1 MRFKKKAGNTFFTV
15 LMFILASVATASL
28 YYIIVSGYMSVSK
41 DGVTASQYIKYR
53 DYKGEPFEDTD
64 LFTNELYGAIND
76 ITTLCTM
83 RESLDDSDRYNIE
96 NMDAYSTVMELSDR
110 YSKGHT
116 NVKYCYQLV
125 DDKGIKVRHSNVG
138 DNITTMSTDEVTK
151 YFTSLGKYICF
162 NPDKVQMATNIN
174 DAISIEDILGNFDY
188 NFAEGSRIW
197 IGVDTD
203 YPADDILKLSKETYA
218 GLYNYYF
225 EAIVSFA
232 VSTLLLLA
240 ILVILTINAG
250 KVTLIHEDDT
260 QEVIVKSARIDR
272 IPIEILAIVTILT
285 LLLLSL
291 GSEYALDYLINGKLI
306 KYNSITAITLAG
318 IAGFVICAIKIF
330 LYLIYVRK
338 FKCKLMWNTSL
349 CRLVL
354 GKSRQAALDLYDN
367 GSLVVR
373 TWLPYLIFLALNL
386 VLVLLG
392 LTGTLIAFII
402 DMFVGVWLYNE
413 SKVRSKIVDGI
424 DVIAGGDAKHKID
437 TAGMHGYNLNLAE
450 AVNSIGDGIDKAVST
465 SMKDERMKAD
475 LITNVSH
482 DIKTPLTSIINYVD
496 LLKRANI
503 EDETARGYIDI
514 LEQKSLRLKALTNDL
529 VEISKISSGNITLEL
544 VNLNMVEMINQVT
557 GEFDERFKE
566 KSLIPILN
574 LPKED
579 VVIHADGQAL
589 YRILENLYINIYKY
603 ALRGTRVYIDLATNE
618 NKALLTIRNI
628 SAEPVNLDS
637 AMLTER
643 FIRGDISRGT
653 EGSGLGLSIAKSLAE
668 AQNGRL
674 DLSLDGDLFK
684 VVVSFDL
691 IV

>member
-15 LMFILASVATASL
+15 LIMILASVATASL

-96 NMDAYSTVMELSDR
+96 NMDEYSTVMELSDR

-413 SKVRSKIVDGI
+413 SRVRSKIVDGI

-628 SAEPVNLDS
+628 SAEPVKLDS

>member
-1 MRFKKKAGNTFFTV
+1 MRFKKKAGNTFLAV
-15 LMFILASVATASL
+15 LMFILAGIATASL

-250 KVTLIHEDDT
+250 KVTLIREDDT

>member
-1 MRFKKKAGNTFFTV
+1 MRFKRKAGNTFFTV

-250 KVTLIHEDDT
+250 KVTLIREDDT

-413 SKVRSKIVDGI
+413 SRVRSKIVDGI

-674 DLSLDGDLFK
+674 ELSLDGDLFK

>member
-1 MRFKKKAGNTFFTV
+1 MRLKKKAGNTFFTV

-232 VSTLLLLA
+232 VSTLLMLA

-250 KVTLIHEDDT
+250 KVTLIREDDT

-413 SKVRSKIVDGI
+413 SRVRSKIVDGI

-628 SAEPVNLDS
+628 SAEPVKLDS

>member
-1 MRFKKKAGNTFFTV
+1 MRFKRKAGNTFFTV

-250 KVTLIHEDDT
+250 KVTLIREDDT

-306 KYNSITAITLAG
+306 KYNSIIAITLAG

-413 SKVRSKIVDGI
+413 SRVRSKIVDGI

-674 DLSLDGDLFK
+674 ELSLDGDLFK

>member
-15 LMFILASVATASL
+15 LIMILASVATASL

-232 VSTLLLLA
+232 VSTLLMLA

-250 KVTLIHEDDT
+250 KVTLIREDDT

-272 IPIEILAIVTILT
+272 IPIEILAVVTILT
-285 LLLLSL
+285 LLLLAL
-291 GSEYALDYLINGKLI
+291 GSEYALDYLINGNVI

-413 SKVRSKIVDGI
+413 SRVRSKIVDGI

-628 SAEPVNLDS
+628 SAEPVKLDS

>member
-250 KVTLIHEDDT
+250 KVTLIREDDT

-291 GSEYALDYLINGKLI
+291 GSEYALDYLINGNII

-628 SAEPVNLDS
+628 SAEPVKLDS

>member
-15 LMFILASVATASL
+15 LIMILASVATASL

-232 VSTLLLLA
+232 VSTLFLLA

-250 KVTLIHEDDT
+250 KVTLIREDDT

-272 IPIEILAIVTILT
+272 IPIEILAVVTILT
-285 LLLLSL
+285 LLLLAL

-413 SKVRSKIVDGI
+413 SRVRSKIVDGI

>member
-272 IPIEILAIVTILT
+272 IPIEILAIITILT

-413 SKVRSKIVDGI
+413 SRVRSKIVDGI

-503 EDETARGYIDI
+503 EDETARSYIDI

-529 VEISKISSGNITLEL
+529 VEISKITSGNITLEL

-566 KSLIPILN
+566 KSLTPILN

-603 ALRGTRVYIDLATNE
+603 ALQGTRVYIDLLTGE
-618 NKALLTIRNI
+618 NKAELIIRNI
-628 SAEPVNLDS
+628 SAEPVKLDS

-674 DLSLDGDLFK
+674 DISLDGDLFK

>member
-15 LMFILASVATASL
+15 LIMILASVATASL

-250 KVTLIHEDDT
+250 KVTLIREDDT

-272 IPIEILAIVTILT
+272 IPIEILAVVTILT

-413 SKVRSKIVDGI
+413 SRVRSKIVDGI

-503 EDETARGYIDI
+503 EDKTARGYIDI

>member
-15 LMFILASVATASL
+15 LIIILAGIATASL

-250 KVTLIHEDDT
+250 KVTLIREDDT

-413 SKVRSKIVDGI
+413 SRVRSKIVDGI

>member
-15 LMFILASVATASL
+15 LIIILAGIATASL

-96 NMDAYSTVMELSDR
+96 NMDEYSTVMELSDR

-250 KVTLIHEDDT
+250 KVTLIREDDT

-291 GSEYALDYLINGKLI
+291 GSEYALDYLINGNII

-628 SAEPVNLDS
+628 SAEPVKLDS

>member
-1 MRFKKKAGNTFFTV
+1 MRFKRKAGNTFFTV

-250 KVTLIHEDDT
+250 KVTLIREDDT

-413 SKVRSKIVDGI
+413 SRVRSKIVDGI

>member
-1 MRFKKKAGNTFFTV
+1 MRFKKKAGNTILAV
-15 LMFILASVATASL
+15 IMFILASVATASL

-250 KVTLIHEDDT
+250 KVTLIREDDT

-291 GSEYALDYLINGKLI
+291 GSEYALDYLINGNII

-413 SKVRSKIVDGI
+413 SRVRSKIVDGI

-674 DLSLDGDLFK
+674 ELSLDGDLFK

>member
-15 LMFILASVATASL
+15 LIMILASVATASL

-250 KVTLIHEDDT
+250 KVTLIREDDT

-306 KYNSITAITLAG
+306 MYNSITAITLAG

-413 SKVRSKIVDGI
+413 SRVRSKIVDGI
-424 DVIAGGDAKHKID
+424 GVIAGGDAKHKID

-628 SAEPVNLDS
+628 SAEPVKLDS

>member
-628 SAEPVNLDS
+628 SAEPVKLDS

>member
-1 MRFKKKAGNTFFTV
+1 MRFKKKAGNTFLAV
-15 LMFILASVATASL
+15 LIIILAGIATASL

-218 GLYNYYF
+218 GLYNNYF
-225 EAIVSFA
+225 EAIVSFT

-250 KVTLIHEDDT
+250 KVTLIREDDT

-628 SAEPVNLDS
+628 SAEPVKLDS

>member
-272 IPIEILAIVTILT
+272 IPIEILAIITILT

-291 GSEYALDYLINGKLI
+291 GSEYALDYFINGKLI

-413 SKVRSKIVDGI
+413 SRVRSKIVDGI

-503 EDETARGYIDI
+503 EDETARSYIDI

-529 VEISKISSGNITLEL
+529 VEISKITSGNITLEL

-566 KSLIPILN
+566 KSLTPILN

-603 ALRGTRVYIDLATNE
+603 ALQGTRVYIDLLTGE
-618 NKALLTIRNI
+618 NKAELIIRNI
-628 SAEPVNLDS
+628 SAEPVKLDS

-674 DLSLDGDLFK
+674 DISLDGDLFK

>member
-1 MRFKKKAGNTFFTV
+1 MRFKKKAGNTFLAV
-15 LMFILASVATASL
+15 LIIILAGIATASL

-250 KVTLIHEDDT
+250 KVTLIREDDT

-413 SKVRSKIVDGI
+413 SRVRSKIVDGI

-628 SAEPVNLDS
+628 SAEPVKLDS

-674 DLSLDGDLFK
+674 ELSLDGDLFK

>member
-250 KVTLIHEDDT
+250 KVTLIREDDT

-291 GSEYALDYLINGKLI
+291 GSEYALDYLINGNII

-413 SKVRSKIVDGI
+413 SRVRSKIVDGI

>member
-53 DYKGEPFEDTD
+53 DYNGEPFEDTD

-250 KVTLIHEDDT
+250 KVTLIREDDT

-413 SKVRSKIVDGI
+413 SRVRSKIVDGI

>member
-15 LMFILASVATASL
+15 LIIILAGIATASL

-96 NMDAYSTVMELSDR
+96 NMDEYSTVMELSDR

-250 KVTLIHEDDT
+250 KVTLIREDDT

-291 GSEYALDYLINGKLI
+291 GSEYALDYLINGNII

>member
-285 LLLLSL
+285 LLLLFL

-413 SKVRSKIVDGI
+413 SRVRSKIVDGI

-628 SAEPVNLDS
+628 SAEPVKLDS

>member
-1 MRFKKKAGNTFFTV
+1 MRFKRKAGNTFFTV

-413 SKVRSKIVDGI
+413 SRVRSKIVDGI

>member
-203 YPADDILKLSKETYA
+203 YPADDILKLSKETYV

-225 EAIVSFA
+225 EAIVCFA

-250 KVTLIHEDDT
+250 KVTLIREDDT
-260 QEVIVKSARIDR
+260 QEVIVNSARIDR
-272 IPIEILAIVTILT
+272 IPIEILAVVTILT

-413 SKVRSKIVDGI
+413 SRVRSKIVDGI

-618 NKALLTIRNI
+618 NKAILTIRNI

-674 DLSLDGDLFK
+674 ELSLDGDLFK

>member
-15 LMFILASVATASL
+15 LIMILASVATASL

-232 VSTLLLLA
+232 VSTLLMLA

-250 KVTLIHEDDT
+250 KVTLIREDDT

-628 SAEPVNLDS
+628 SAEPVKLDS

>member
-1 MRFKKKAGNTFFTV
+1 MRFKRKAGNTFFTV

-203 YPADDILKLSKETYA
+203 YPADDILKLSKETYV

-250 KVTLIHEDDT
+250 KVTLIREDDT

-413 SKVRSKIVDGI
+413 SRVRSKIVDGI

>member
-15 LMFILASVATASL
+15 LIMILASVATASL

-203 YPADDILKLSKETYA
+203 YPADDILKLSKETYV

-250 KVTLIHEDDT
+250 KVTLIREDDT

-413 SKVRSKIVDGI
+413 SRVRSKIVDGI

>member
-96 NMDAYSTVMELSDR
+96 NMDEYSTVMELSDR

-250 KVTLIHEDDT
+250 KVTLIREDDT

>member
-15 LMFILASVATASL
+15 LIMILASVATASL

-232 VSTLLLLA
+232 VSTLLMLA

-250 KVTLIHEDDT
+250 KVTLIREDDT

-291 GSEYALDYLINGKLI
+291 GSEYALDYLINGNVI

-413 SKVRSKIVDGI
+413 SRVRSKIVDGI

-628 SAEPVNLDS
+628 SAEPVKLDS

>member
-1 MRFKKKAGNTFFTV
+1 MRFKKKAGNTFLAV
-15 LMFILASVATASL
+15 LIIILAGIATASL

-250 KVTLIHEDDT
+250 KVTLIREDDT

-628 SAEPVNLDS
+628 SAEPVKLDS

>member
-15 LMFILASVATASL
+15 IMLILASVATASL

-64 LFTNELYGAIND
+64 MFTNELYGAIND

-250 KVTLIHEDDT
+250 KVTLIREDDT

-413 SKVRSKIVDGI
+413 SRVRSKIVDGI

-603 ALRGTRVYIDLATNE
+603 ALRGTRVYIDLVTNE

>member
-15 LMFILASVATASL
+15 LIIILAGIATASL

-96 NMDAYSTVMELSDR
+96 NMDEYSTVMELSDR

-250 KVTLIHEDDT
+250 KVTLIREDDT

-628 SAEPVNLDS
+628 SAEPVKLDS

>member
-15 LMFILASVATASL
+15 LMFMLAGIATASL

-250 KVTLIHEDDT
+250 KVTLIREDDT

-413 SKVRSKIVDGI
+413 SRVRSKIVDGI

-674 DLSLDGDLFK
+674 ELSLDGDLFK

>member
-1 MRFKKKAGNTFFTV
+1 MRIKKKAGNTFFTV
-15 LMFILASVATASL
+15 LIMILASVATASL

-603 ALRGTRVYIDLATNE
+603 ALRGTRVYIDLVTNE

>member
-15 LMFILASVATASL
+15 LIMILASVATASL

-250 KVTLIHEDDT
+250 KVTLIREDDT

-628 SAEPVNLDS
+628 SAEPVKLDS

-674 DLSLDGDLFK
+674 DISLDGDLFK

>member
-15 LMFILASVATASL
+15 LIIILAGIATASL

-218 GLYNYYF
+218 GLYNNYF

-232 VSTLLLLA
+232 VSTLLMLA

-260 QEVIVKSARIDR
+260 HEVIVKSARIDR
-272 IPIEILAIVTILT
+272 IPIEILAVVTILT
-285 LLLLSL
+285 LLLLVL

-413 SKVRSKIVDGI
+413 SRVRSKIVDGI

-628 SAEPVNLDS
+628 SAEPVKLDS

>member
-15 LMFILASVATASL
+15 LIMILASIATASL

-250 KVTLIHEDDT
+250 KVTLIREDDT

-291 GSEYALDYLINGKLI
+291 GSEYALDYLINGNII

-413 SKVRSKIVDGI
+413 SRVRSKIVDGI

-579 VVIHADGQAL
+579 VVINADGQAL

-674 DLSLDGDLFK
+674 ELSLDGDLFK

>member
-413 SKVRSKIVDGI
+413 SRVRSKIVDGI

-618 NKALLTIRNI
+618 NKAILTIRNI